1 MILLFLFSSVRSFS
15 TGGADSGI
23 GQTCDAVN
31 PCGPHSYMSGIFTV
45 SKQSVNIYTPLFPHL
60 PTHPPPPTPQCP
72 QGMTKVAA
80 PQAGGTDVGTNLQDS
95 PRNGIY
101 TIRTGDTDDISIDA
115 SSYVPGKLT
124 TIHIRTTKRYI
135 HKRIEREGV
144 PGIYACYASP
154 GKNQFEM
161 CGGNDGGSGAVL
173 QRQHVYSPKTTPG
186 SREVP

>member
-1 MILLFLFSSVRSFS
+1 
-15 TGGADSGI
+15 
-23 GQTCDAVN
+23 
-31 PCGPHSYMSGIFTV
+31 
-45 SKQSVNIYTPLFPHL
+45 
-60 PTHPPPPTPQCP
+60 
-72 QGMTKVAA
+72 MTKVAA
-80 PQAGGTDVGTNLQDS
+80 PQAGGTDVGKNLQDS